1 MGIVYRETNPGPI
14 RIIGR
19 NVLLLRETED
29 SLLEDELRLRGSH
42 SDRYTTLTVI
52 SHYRPHPMGKVYRR
66 CRYWPRNSELHAPV
80 IPAAVDE

>member
-19 NVLLLRETED
+19 NVFLLRETED

-42 SDRYTTLTVI
+42 TDRYTTLTVI
-52 SHYRPHPMGKVYRR
+52 RIIDRIQWGKFIDDADIGLAIQSFMR
-66 CRYWPRNSELHAPV
+66 L
-80 IPAAVDE
+80 